1 MTTHTLRFDHRAA
14 AVEEARGSATDYSR
28 LCVFPGRP

>member
-1 MTTHTLRFDHRAA
+1 MTNYRQFDRRAA
-14 AVEEARGSATDYSR
+14 AVEEARGRATDYST